1 MLVLTARE
9 RLDLRRTCSR
19 IGLLHRIAIKQTHM
33 PKFTVNLTVQENK
46 QDVTIAAVEI
56 KAANKQSAVKQ
67 AKAAVKYQ
75 AVYNCS
81 KS

>member
-1 MLVLTARE
+1 
-9 RLDLRRTCSR
+9 
-19 IGLLHRIAIKQTHM
+19 M

-56 KAANKQSAVKQ
+56 KAANKQSAIKQ